1 MGNNRFAGEKF
12 HHTVFKSAS
21 KLTAHADI
29 FRFTFKKQLC
39 HYLFPVLAN
48 ITCSLP
54 KKKVLDGWVFMV

>member
-48 ITCSLP
+48 VTCSLP
-54 KKKVLDGWVFMV
+54 KKKC